1 MQCAILKLEVGSEH
15 GPNGPPYNNESSIEY
30 TLQKLLI
37 MNLCD
42 KYFVYIS
49 SGVVM
54 RTIPL
59 LVLSLLLSLV
69 EEVHC
74 QQTYPYVSFM
84 NQTLANHSYVNIST
98 VGSASDNSDSV
109 VCHSDLS
116 TCCSG
121 GQGPH
126 RGSWYFPNG
135 TTRLSVNYYVPIW
148 LGRTAQI
155 AVIRCTTATGP
166 TGIYRCDIATNAVHS
181 DYDESVGE
189 TVYVGLYPANGIK
202 LCLSNTETIAL
213 SPNTGGDITVSG
225 EVTFDSDQ
233 MTLTCISTGGPA
245 TTVTWTRDSITVT
258 EGTETV
264 LNDLVT
270 AQYTHTLTVTTGG
283 EYTCTVSNNKPSS
296 DSASIILGSM
306 SFAHPQI
313 THCQLNGRCGFLSC
327 TAASPPSGVTA
338 VQDGPTSIRVS
349 WTPSSDATGY
359 RITYTGGGSSD
370 SVAVGDTNSH
380 TLMGLTNGETYTISI
395 VGTSSS
401 SYVLPSPPVS
411 VGDVGLGIIYIQ
423 QFASELLFSFSSISC
438 SPQ

>member
-1 MQCAILKLEVGSEH
+1 
-15 GPNGPPYNNESSIEY
+15 
-30 TLQKLLI
+30 
-37 MNLCD
+37 
-42 KYFVYIS
+42 
-49 SGVVM
+49 M
-54 RTIPL
+54 RTIQL

-74 QQTYPYVSFM
+74 QQIFPYVSFM
-84 NQTLANHSYVNIST
+84 GQALDNNSYVDISR
-98 VGSASDNSDSV
+98 VGSASDNRDSV

-121 GQGPH
+121 SQGDH

-135 TTRLSVNYYVPIW
+135 TTRLPFTGSSVPIG
-148 LGRTAQI
+148 LGRAAQL
-155 AVIRCTTATGP
+155 AVIRRTFATAP

-181 DYDESVGE
+181 DTDQSVGE
-189 TVYVGLYPANGIK
+189 TVYVGLYPADGIN
-202 LCLSNTETIAL
+202 LCLSNKETITL
-213 SPNTGGDITVSG
+213 STNTGGYITISG

-245 TTVTWTRDSITVT
+245 TTVIWTRDSITVT
-258 EGTETV
+258 EETETV
-264 LNDLVT
+264 LNNATT
-270 AQYTHTLTVTTGG
+270 AQYTHTLTVTIGG

-313 THCQLNGRCGFLSC
+313 TNCQLNGRCGFLSC
-327 TAASPPSGVTA
+327 TGASPPSGVTA

-370 SVAVGDTNSH
+370 SVAVGDTNTH

-411 VGDVGLGIIYIQ
+411 VGDVALGIYSKSLQ
-423 QFASELLFSFSSISC
+423 KSIL
-438 SPQ
+438 